1 MQQSTQIFHKPD
13 REKYL
18 ASLPAADENLL
29 QEMRQRYPDPFDTL
43 PVQIRSPHC
52 WRLFVKFCLF
62 SGLPIAEG
70 ETHYHVKSSVA
81 VFPSIQ
87 EKRLDEEIALSHDV
101 MEGENLLLRV
111 AFSSALSRQ
120 LVLSV
125 SSESCNCL
133 LQIAFTHELLA
144 VNGEVSAEIL
154 RLPNQKVFDYL
165 RRQYS
170 Q

>member
-1 MQQSTQIFHKPD
+1 
-13 REKYL
+13 
-18 ASLPAADENLL
+18 
-29 QEMRQRYPDPFDTL
+29 
-43 PVQIRSPHC
+43 
-52 WRLFVKFCLF
+52 
-62 SGLPIAEG
+62 
-70 ETHYHVKSSVA
+70 VKSSVA

-87 EKRLDEEIALSHDV
+87 EKQLDEEIALSHDV
-101 MEGENLLLRV
+101 MEGENLLLHV

-120 LVLSV
+120 FVFESV
-125 SSESCNCL
+125 SSESCHCL

-170 Q
+170 QQSSKLTDEVFDRKNWELVMPEV